1 MRLPVAPP
9 FHSRRM
15 QHACINAC
23 RSTATSWDFKKIM
36 RITSLL
42 KQGVLP
48 LFLATSALL
57 SHAAEQ
63 AVTIAPGVNG
73 AWVTPDG
80 AWDGRTV
87 VFLHGFADD
96 MNGAGDLS
104 KRMSARLAQMGIAS
118 LRVNFRGEGD
128 RNRSNIE
135 STLQTRIADTEAAY
149 AFVQKQPGAQPA
161 HSAVL
166 GWSLGATTAIITGSR
181 HPQWFRS
188 MVLWSSPSGDQWTQM
203 ASSPVAQ
210 KALHDGSA
218 TDVVPGWKSITTKRE
233 FYESFRGVD
242 LDQSLLKYPGAFL
255 TIRGSADFLPQRDA
269 QMLKIAPGKP
279 AEAALIGGA
288 DHVFNVFQQDSDA
301 PQRLMDITA
310 AWLARTL

>member
-1 MRLPVAPP
+1 MMRRIAAVVAM
-9 FHSRRM
+9 S
-15 QHACINAC
+15 AA
-23 RSTATSWDFKKIM
+23 
-36 RITSLL
+36 
-42 KQGVLP
+42 
-48 LFLATSALL
+48 ALL
-57 SHAAEQ
+57 AQATEQ
-63 AVTIAPGVNG
+63 NVTIAPEVNG

-87 VFLHGFADD
+87 LFLHGFADD

-149 AFVQKQPGAQPA
+149 AFLQKQPGVQPA
-161 HSAVL
+161 RSAVL
-166 GWSLGATTAIITGSR
+166 GWSLGATTAIVTSSQ

-188 MVLWSSPSGDQWTQM
+188 MVLWSSPSGDQWQQM
-203 ASSPVAQ
+203 STSPLAQ
-210 KALHDGSA
+210 KALRDGMA

-233 FYESFRGVD
+233 FYESFRGIN
-242 LDQSLLKYPGAFL
+242 LDQSLAKYPGAFL

-269 QMLKIAPGKP
+269 QMLTIATGKP

-288 DHVFNVFQQDSDA
+288 DHIFNVFQKDSDA
-301 PQRLMDITA
+301 AQRVMDLTA